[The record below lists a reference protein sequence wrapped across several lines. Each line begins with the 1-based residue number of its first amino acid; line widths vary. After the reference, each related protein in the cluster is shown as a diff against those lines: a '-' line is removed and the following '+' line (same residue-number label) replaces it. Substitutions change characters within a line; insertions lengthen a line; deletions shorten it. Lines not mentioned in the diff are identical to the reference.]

1 MKRHLVIG
9 DVHGCREELEQLL
22 ERLRYDPAGD
32 VLVLLG
38 DLVNRGEDS
47 AGVLRLARRLDAQCV
62 LGNHDVR
69 LLRVAHGLLAPRLV
83 DNTQDVLEAED
94 RQELIAWLGSQPL
107 VREFGNVLCVH
118 AGVHPLWEQPTHT
131 LAGLHPLRETPELSF
146 AVTVRTC
153 TPAGERPARESGL
166 VEAPY
171 RAWYEFWLQ
180 RKQETRTV
188 AFGHWAVHGL
198 VWLPRVRGLDTG
210 CAWGGKLSGW
220 IVEEDRLVQVDKR

>member
-1 MKRHLVIG
+1 MKRHLLIG

-38 DLVNRGEDS
+38 DLVNRGPDS

-69 LLRVAHGLLAPRLV
+69 LLRVARGRTPPRSY
-83 DNTQDVLEAED
+83 DTTDDVLAAAD
-94 RQELIAWLGSQPL
+94 REELIEWLGAQPF
-107 VREFGNVLCVH
+107 VRELGSLLCVH
-118 AGVHPLWEQPTHT
+118 AGLHPLWEHPEAI
-131 LAGLHPLRETPELSF
+131 LSGLNPLEETPELSF

-153 TPAGERPARESGL
+153 TAQGERPARESGL
-166 VEAPY
+166 IEGPY
-171 RAWYEFWLQ
+171 RAWYEFW
-180 RKQETRTV
+180 RERAQETRTV